1 MPRNAAERTS
11 VREGKHERGKAGWRI
26 LVFGALLTLV
36 GDCTLRFLFLHVG
49 ASADYVGQALLA
61 IL

>member
-1 MPRNAAERTS
+1 MS
-11 VREGKHERGKAGWRI
+11 LFVRGKAGWRI